1 MDIHNTKIKIT
12 TKSGSYYTIDRGYFA
27 KNKTEWHSIQELY
40 FFDLGDIGIIRYW
53 TEFFAKAKDME
64 KTYEPEVGK
73 YMYISGRDVWWIST
87 EIVSVE
93 ELSND

>member
-40 FFDLGDIGIIRYW
+40 FFKLEDLPKFRSW
-53 TEFFAKAKDME
+53 TEF
-64 KTYEPEVGK
+64 YEVSLNMLKISHPQVGLH
-73 YMYISGRDVWWIST
+73 MYISGRDVWWIST
-87 EIVSVE
+87 EIISIE
-93 ELSND
+93 EIEND